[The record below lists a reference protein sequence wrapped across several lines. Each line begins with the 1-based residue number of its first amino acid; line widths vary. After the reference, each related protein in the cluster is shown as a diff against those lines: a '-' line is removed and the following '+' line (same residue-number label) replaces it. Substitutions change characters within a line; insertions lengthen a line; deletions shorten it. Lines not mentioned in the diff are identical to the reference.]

1 MEWPRA
7 GEYGAA
13 FTPGMGQDLGAGG
26 SEVARRVKREVGTKT
41 VRVTLVR
48 STIGFDR
55 RQAAVV
61 RGLGLR
67 RIGHSVELR
76 DGPATRGMI
85 EKVRHL
91 VSVG

>member
-1 MEWPRA
+1 M
-7 GEYGAA
+7 
-13 FTPGMGQDLGAGG
+13 
-26 SEVARRVKREVGTKT
+26 ARRAKREVGTKT

-67 RIGHSVELR
+67 RIGHSIDVV
-76 DGPATRGMI
+76 DNPSVRGMI
-85 EKVRHL
+85 HKVRHL
-91 VSVG
+91 VRVG